1 MGKSK
6 GKGDDK
12 VGREQRKIETKKNT
26 RRVTRLRN
34 TRGTNSVEKESSET
48 LSEID
53 ETIKKRIKIQ
63 KSKNKKNKESNDND
77 LIEENIETKSI
88 VVANEIN
95 NKKGNQAESD
105 SQTPLKRKRKK
116 ISKKKKLI
124 ELNVNNNVDD
134 S

>member
-1 MGKSK
+1 MGKTK
-6 GKGDDK
+6 EKGDDK
-12 VGREQRKIETKKNT
+12 GGREERKIETKKNT
-26 RRVTRLRN
+26 LRVTRSRN
-34 TRGTNSVEKESSET
+34 KRGTNSVEKESSET

-53 ETIKKRIKIQ
+53 ETIKKRIK
-63 KSKNKKNKESNDND
+63 NKKSNDND

-124 ELNVNNNVDD
+124 ELNVNN
-134 S
+134 